1 MGAVVNVD
9 RDSDDDDDDGVIML
23 ESVVG
28 GVSEVGNK
36 LCVLGA

>member
-9 RDSDDDDDDGVIML
+9 RDSDDDDDGVIML